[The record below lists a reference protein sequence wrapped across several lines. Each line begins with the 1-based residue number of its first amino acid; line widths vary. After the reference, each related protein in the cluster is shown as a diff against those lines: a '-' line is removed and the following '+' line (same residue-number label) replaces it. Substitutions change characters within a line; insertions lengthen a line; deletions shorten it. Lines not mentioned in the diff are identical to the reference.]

1 MFIYS
6 TLQCLHLLVL
16 GLCQQVLIYSTL
28 QCLYLLGLWYD
39 HRFHLLYF
47 AMFTFVGCVV
57 MLKGFYILYLATF
70 ILVGSV
76 IWSQVSFTL
85 PCNVYICWFWNM
97 FTSFHLLYLAMFTS
111 TGFNLL
117 YLAMF
122 IFLQVFM
129 LKGFFTLPCN
139 VYICWVC
146 NMFTDVHLL
155 YLAMFMICRVCNMF
169 TRFHLLY
176 LAMFT
181 FVGSV
186 ICLQVFIYSTLQ
198 CLHLLGL

>member
-1 MFIYS
+1 MFKSFHYLYLAKVTFVGSVICLQDFIYS

-76 IWSQVSFTL
+76 IRSQVSFTL
-85 PCNVYICWFWNM
+85 PCNVYICMVWHM
-97 FTSFHLLYLAMFTS
+97 FTS
-111 TGFNLL
+111 
-117 YLAMF
+117 
-122 IFLQVFM
+122 
-129 LKGFFTLPCN
+129 
-139 VYICWVC
+139 
-146 NMFTDVHLL
+146 
-155 YLAMFMICRVCNMF
+155 
-169 TRFHLLY
+169 FHLLY